1 MAFKGVR
8 SSKFRHVFANEPNK
22 GFWDGVKLTKSA
34 WDSNWATASSK
45 FVCMAWDTAGG
56 GAVGVLDAKNP
67 TKLEPTQVPLIS
79 GHKGAVL
86 DLEFDPFSDNLL
98 ATCSED
104 CTAKI
109 WHIPDGGFKGHIT
122 ESVQTLKGHKR
133 KVGCV
138 KYNPITQNVLATAAQ
153 DYDVIVWDIETGE
166 AKFKVEGHTA
176 IIQSLDWNYNGSLL
190 VSNTKDKMVRIVDPR
205 NKSIVS
211 SAESHIGVKGG
222 RAIWMGKHDMVLTVG
237 FGKNAMREF
246 KVFDTKKMDTPLTV
260 QNLDNSAGII
270 MPFYDEDSD
279 LMFLAGK
286 GDGAIRYYEVVP
298 GETAE
303 KVIEPVNA
311 LKSNDPTA
319 AACALPRRSC
329 DVNVNEIIRIYKVT
343 KNKVVPLQFQVPRK
357 SDLFADDLFPDCRSD
372 EPALTKEQWF
382 GGENATPKLKSLQG
396 GFQAKESHTPAFK
409 KVDDSEK
416 ELSPAE
422 LKKENETLHK
432 RVAYLE
438 AEIAKKDAHIAELTE
453 KLAGQ

>member
-1 MAFKGVR
+1 MAFKVR
-8 SSKFRHVFANEPNK
+8 SSKYRHVFANEPNK

-56 GAVGVLDAKNP
+56 GAVGVLNAKNP
-67 TKLEPTQVPLIS
+67 CKLEPTQVPLIA

-109 WHIPDGGFKGHIT
+109 WHIPDEGFKGQIT

-138 KYNPITQNVLATAAQ
+138 KYNPVCQNVLATAAQ
-153 DYDVIVWDIETGE
+153 DYEVVVWDVETG
-166 AKFKVEGHTA
+166 AQKLKAEGHTA
-176 IIQSLDWNYNGSLL
+176 IIQSLDWNYNGSLIAT
-190 VSNTKDKMVRIVDPR
+190 NAKDKTVRVVDPR
-205 NKSIVS
+205 QQTIAH

-222 RAIWMGKHDMVLTVG
+222 RAIWLGKHDLILTVG

-246 KVFDTKKMDTPLTV
+246 KVFDLKNMAHELVCT
-260 QNLDNSAGII
+260 NLDNSAGIV

-279 LMFLAGK
+279 LLFLAGK

-298 GETAE
+298 GAPAAQL
-303 KVIEPVNA
+303 VEPVSA
-311 LKSNDPTA
+311 FKSNDPTA

-329 DVNVNEIIRIYKVT
+329 DVSVNEIIRIYKVT

-357 SDLFADDLFPDCRSD
+357 SDLFQDDLFPDCRGD
-372 EPALTKEQWF
+372 EPALTKEAWF
-382 GGENATPKLKSLQG
+382 GGENATPKLKSLAG
-396 GFQAKESHTPAFK
+396 GFQARASSGPSFA

-416 ELSPAE
+416 ELTPLE
-422 LKKENETLHK
+422 LKKANEALEK

-438 AEIAKKDAHIAELTE
+438 AEIAKKDAHIADLEA
-453 KLAGQ
+453 KVGHH

>member
-1 MAFKGVR
+1 MAFKVR
-8 SSKFRHVFANEPNK
+8 QSKYRHVFANEPNK

-56 GAVGVLDAKNP
+56 GAVGVLNAKNP
-67 TKLEPTQVPLIS
+67 CKLEPTQVPLIA

-109 WHIPDGGFKGHIT
+109 WHIPDEGFKGQIT

-138 KYNPITQNVLATAAQ
+138 KYNPICQNVLATAAQ
-153 DYDVIVWDIETGE
+153 DYEVVVWDVESG
-166 AKFKVEGHTA
+166 AQKFKVEGHTA
-176 IIQSLDWNYNGSLL
+176 IIQSLDWNYNGSLIC
-190 VSNTKDKMVRIVDPR
+190 SNAKDKSVRVLDPR
-205 NKSIVS
+205 QQTVAH
-211 SAESHIGVKGG
+211 SAESHVGVKGG
-222 RAIWMGKHDMVLTVG
+222 RAIWLGKHDLILTVG
-237 FGKNAMREF
+237 FGKNAIREF
-246 KVFDTKKMDTPLTV
+246 KVFDLKNMSQELVCT
-260 QNLDNSAGII
+260 NLDNSAGII
-270 MPFYDEDSD
+270 MPFFDEDSD
-279 LMFLAGK
+279 LLFLAGK

-298 GETAE
+298 GAPAAQL
-303 KVIEPVNA
+303 VEPVSA
-311 LKSNDPTA
+311 FKSNDPTA

-357 SDLFADDLFPDCRSD
+357 SDLFQEDLFPDCRGD

-382 GGENATPKLKSLQG
+382 GGENSTPKLKSLAG
-396 GFQAKESHTPAFK
+396 GFQAKSSAAPSFK
-409 KVDDSEK
+409 KVDDHEK
-416 ELSPAE
+416 ELTPHE
-422 LKKENETLHK
+422 LKKANEALEK

-438 AEIAKKDAHIAELTE
+438 AEIAKKDAHIADLEA
-453 KLAGQ
+453 KLAGH

>member
-1 MAFKGVR
+1 MAFKVR
-8 SSKFRHVFANEPNK
+8 ASKYRHVFANEPNK
-22 GFWDGVKLTKSA
+22 GFWDGVRLTKNA

-45 FVCMAWDTAGG
+45 WVCMAWDTAGG
-56 GAVGVLDAKNP
+56 GAVGVLDAKKP

-86 DLEFDPFSDNLL
+86 DLEFDPFSDNIL

-109 WHIPDGGFKGHIT
+109 WNIPDAGFKGHLT

-138 KYNPITQNVLATAAQ
+138 KWNPVAQNVLATAAQ
-153 DYDVIVWDIETGE
+153 DYEVVVWDVESGQQ
-166 AKFKVEGHTA
+166 KFTTAGHTA

-190 VSNTKDKMVRIVDPR
+190 VSNAKDKTVRVMDPR
-205 NKSIVS
+205 QQAVVH
-211 SAESHIGVKGG
+211 SAESHVGVKGG
-222 RAIWMGKHDMVLTVG
+222 RAIWLGKNDLVLTVG

-246 KVFDTKKMDTPLTV
+246 KIFDIKNMSTEVTT
-260 QNLDNSAGII
+260 QNLDNSAGIV

-279 LMFLAGK
+279 LLFLAGK

-298 GETAE
+298 GEEAS
-303 KVIEPVNA
+303 KIIEPIQA
-311 LKSNDPTA
+311 FKSNDPTA

-343 KNKVVPLQFQVPRK
+343 KQKVVPLQFQVPRK
-357 SDLFADDLFPDCRSD
+357 SDLFQDDLFPPCRSD
-372 EPALTKEQWF
+372 EPALTKAAWLA
-382 GGENATPKLKSLQG
+382 GENAVPKTKSLEG
-396 GFQAKESHTPAFK
+396 GFQASAHPAASFN

-416 ELSPAE
+416 ELTPLE
-422 LKKENETLHK
+422 LKKENETLQK

-438 AEIAKKDAHIAELTE
+438 AEIAKKDARIAELE
-453 KLAGQ
+453 GKL